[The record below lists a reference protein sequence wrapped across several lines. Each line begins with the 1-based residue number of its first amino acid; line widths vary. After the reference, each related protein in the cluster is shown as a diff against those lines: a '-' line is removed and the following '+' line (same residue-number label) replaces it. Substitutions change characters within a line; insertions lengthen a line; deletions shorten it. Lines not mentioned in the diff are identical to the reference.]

1 MFDVD
6 PDTSSS
12 FKFVKKRLEK
22 ILLFVLPSKKKQC
35 KETLEVKNDPTGQ
48 NKALNLWLIYINFPY
63 EFVWC
68 YSPAQAFTL
77 LHFKCLVLM

>member
-6 PDTSSS
+6 PDTSST
-12 FKFVKKRLEK
+12 FKFMKKRLEK

-48 NKALNLWLIYINFPY
+48 NKPL
-63 EFVWC
+63 
-68 YSPAQAFTL
+68 TL
-77 LHFKCLVLM
+77 